1 MIPRAVP
8 PPTSTRLHIEP
19 AALDDNASMTLGG
32 GHRGPIAYMA
42 GNNTAVNV
50 VMLVLLAGG
59 LYTAFGLVQEVIPDA
74 SLDRVQVLVPYP
86 GASPEEVEELILRRI
101 EEQIRGVE
109 GLDRVVATASR
120 GSGSVVAEFKTGT
133 DIGRALNEVK
143 AEVDRIATFPA
154 EAERPAVREVTT
166 RQVFLRLVVHGNV
179 PERTLKQLAYRI
191 EEGISALPQ
200 VSLAQTSGI
209 RPDEIS
215 IEVPGLRLRSL
226 GLTLEEIAHAVRQG
240 SLELSAG
247 RVSDGEEEILV
258 RTLGRNYDQ
267 HDFESIIV
275 LTRTDGTSVRL
286 GDIATVRDGFA
297 DSDLRMRYNGRP
309 AARVDVYRT
318 SDEHLLEIS
327 AAVQNYL
334 ESSVVPS
341 MPAGVEVAIWS
352 DDAALVGGRL
362 GLMVKNGLLGLV
374 LVFITLALFLEI
386 GLALW
391 VAVGLAV
398 SFAGAFLVMG
408 FLGVTINMF
417 SLMGLILALG
427 IVVDDAIVVGESVH
441 LEREKGAGALEAAI
455 RGTRQVSTPVIF
467 AVLTSII
474 AFSIPLTVPGAQGKL
489 ARGIPIVVISVLFI
503 SLLDSLLL
511 LPNHLSHL
519 PAAGRRGRY
528 RITGLWSRLQRRVD
542 VLVKRLAEGPLD
554 RGLRLATGRPVVV
567 LAGAAGLLVLSSA
580 LVVSGIVPSR
590 FIIPLEGDIVS
601 ADLELPAGTP
611 GELTAAVADRVEAA
625 GHRAVARVAAEHG
638 LSMDDAPLEVAVAV
652 TVGQSAQ
659 LFDPLAGDLAPAPRG
674 HIATVQFKL
683 IDWEVRGIAA
693 SALEQRWRE
702 EAGEIPEA
710 TEFSIT
716 SSIVGG
722 DLPVHYDLSHPD
734 PDRLRAIANDVVA
747 ELAGIDGVFA
757 VRQNL
762 DEGFNELR
770 LELEPAART
779 LELTRDDF
787 ARQMRAGLFG
797 VEALRVPRGREDVRV
812 YLRLPEE
819 ERSSAVDVE
828 RYMVRVP
835 GGGQVAL
842 GQIASVDSDRSPST
856 IHRIDGRRAV
866 SVTADVDAI
875 NATGRQ
881 VDDRLERV
889 LLAPLE
895 SQDPDFAYAFGG
907 QRKQQDTVN
916 AVLARSGFLAL
927 IVMYAL
933 MVIPFR
939 SWSQPLIVLAA
950 IPLGAVGALV
960 GHMLLGLEL
969 SLWSTQGLI
978 GVGGVVINDSLVMMK
993 FMNEFR
999 DSGMDP
1005 REAIIAGSSV
1015 RFRAILLTSLTT
1027 FLGVAPLV
1035 LETSTHARHL
1045 VPLATSVGFGVL
1057 VATFLL
1063 LLVVP
1068 ALAMVQHNTREWWA
1082 SRARRRKALPPFRR
1096 QPS

>member
-1 MIPRAVP
+1 
-8 PPTSTRLHIEP
+8 
-19 AALDDNASMTLGG
+19 MTFTNGR
-32 GHRGPIAYMA
+32 RGPIAYMA
-42 GNNTAVNV
+42 GNDIAVNV

-59 LYTAFGLVQEVIPDA
+59 LFTAFRLVQEVIPDA
-74 SLDRVQVLVPYP
+74 SLDRIQILVPYP
-86 GASPEEVEELILRRI
+86 GASPEEVEELIVRRI

-109 GLDRVVATASR
+109 GLERVVATASQ
-120 GSGSVVAEFKTGT
+120 GLGSVVAEFKNGT
-133 DIGRALNEVK
+133 DISRALNEVK
-143 AEVDRIATFPA
+143 AEVDRITTFPA
-154 EAERPAVREVTT
+154 EAERPAVREITT
-166 RQVFLRLVVHGNV
+166 RQVFLRLIVHGDV
-179 PERTLKQLAYRI
+179 PERALTELAYGI

-200 VSLAQTSGI
+200 VSLARTSGI
-209 RPDEIS
+209 RPLEIS
-215 IEVPGLRLRSL
+215 IEVPQLRLGSL
-226 GLTLEEIAHAVRQG
+226 GLTLEGIAEAVRQG

-247 RVSDGEEEILV
+247 TISTSEEEILV

-267 HDFESIIV
+267 YDFEDVVV
-275 LTRTDGTSVRL
+275 LTRPDGTSVRL
-286 GDIATVRDGFA
+286 GDIATVHDGFA

-318 SDEHLLEIS
+318 SDEHLLDIS
-327 AAVQNYL
+327 AAVQDHL
-334 ESSVVPS
+334 ETIVVPGL
-341 MPAGVEVAIWS
+341 PAGVEVAIWS

-362 GLMVKNGLLGLV
+362 GLMVKNGLFGLI

-386 GLALW
+386 RLASW
-391 VAVGLAV
+391 VAVGLGV
-398 SFAGAFLVMG
+398 SFAGTFLVMG

-441 LEREKGAGALEAAI
+441 LEREKGVGGREAAT
-455 RGTRQVSTPVIF
+455 RGTRRVSIPVIF

-474 AFSIPLTVPGAQGKL
+474 AFSTLMTVPGAQGKL
-489 ARGIPIVVISVLFI
+489 GRAVPIVVISVLLV
-503 SLLDSLLL
+503 SLFDSLLL

-519 PAAGRRGRY
+519 PAAGQRPRHGIARLWG
-528 RITGLWSRLQRRVD
+528 GLQKRVD
-542 VLVKRLAEGPLD
+542 VLVKRLADGPLD
-554 RGLRLATGRPVVV
+554 RGLRLATGRPLVV
-567 LAGAAGLLVLSSA
+567 LASAAGLMVLSTG

-601 ADLELPAGTP
+601 ADLELPAGTS
-611 GELTAAVADRVEAA
+611 GEVTAEVAGRVEAA
-625 GHRAVARVAAEHG
+625 GRRAVARVAAEHG
-638 LSMDDAPLEVAVAV
+638 LSADDAPLEVGVAV

-659 LFDPLAGDLAPAPRG
+659 LFDPLAGDLVQASRG

-683 IDWEVRGIAA
+683 IDWERRGLAA
-693 SALEQRWRE
+693 STLERLWRE
-702 EAGEIPEA
+702 EAGVIPEA
-710 TEFSIT
+710 REFSIT

-734 PDRLRAIANDVVA
+734 PDRLRSIADDVVA
-747 ELAGIDGVFA
+747 ELAAVDGVFD
-757 VRQNL
+757 VRDNL
-762 DEGFNELR
+762 DEGFAELR
-770 LELEPAART
+770 FELEPAART
-779 LELTRDDF
+779 LELTLDEF
-787 ARQMRAGLFG
+787 ARQMRAGFFG

-812 YLRLPEE
+812 YVRLPEE
-819 ERSSAVDVE
+819 ERNSAVDVE
-828 RYMVRVP
+828 KYLVRVP
-835 GGGQVAL
+835 GGGEVPLGQVA
-842 GQIASVDSDRSPST
+842 SVRFDRSPSA

-866 SVTADVDAI
+866 TITADVDAV

-881 VDDRLERV
+881 VDDRLERE

-895 SQDPDFAYAFGG
+895 ARDSDFAYAFGG
-907 QRKQQDTVN
+907 QRRQQDTVN
-916 AVLARSGFLAL
+916 EALARSGFFAL

-933 MVIPFR
+933 MAIPFG

-960 GHMLLGLEL
+960 GHVLLGLDL
-969 SLWSTQGLI
+969 SIWSTQGLV
-978 GVGGVVINDSLVMMK
+978 GVSGVVINDSLVMVK
-993 FMNEFR
+993 FMNDFR
-999 DSGMDP
+999 DSGMSP
-1005 REAIIAGSSV
+1005 REAIIAGSKF

-1068 ALAMVQHNTREWWA
+1068 ALAMVQHHTGEWLA
-1082 SRARRRKALPPFRR
+1082 RAVGRDRG
-1096 QPS
+1096 

>member
-1 MIPRAVP
+1 M
-8 PPTSTRLHIEP
+8 
-19 AALDDNASMTLGG
+19 NLGSRRG
-32 GHRGPIAYMA
+32 GPISYMA
-42 GNNTAVNV
+42 GNSTAVNV
-50 VMLVLLAGG
+50 VMIVLLVGG

-74 SLDRVQVLVPYP
+74 SLDRIQILVPYP
-86 GASPEEVEELILRRI
+86 GASPEEVEESIVRRI
-101 EEQIRGVE
+101 EEQIRGVD

-120 GSGSVVAEFKTGT
+120 GSGSVVAEFKSGT
-133 DIGRALNEVK
+133 DIDRALNEVK
-143 AEVDRIATFPA
+143 AEVDRIPTFPA
-154 EAERPAVREVTT
+154 EAERPEVREVTT
-166 RQVFLRLVVHGNV
+166 RQVFLRLVVHGDV
-179 PERTLKQLAYRI
+179 SERALTELAYRI
-191 EEGISALPQ
+191 EEGISALPE
-200 VSLAQTSGI
+200 VSLARTSGI
-209 RPDEIS
+209 RPQEIS
-215 IEVPGLRLRSL
+215 IEVPQLRLRSL
-226 GLTLEEIAHAVRQG
+226 GLTLEGIAQAVRQG

-247 RVSDGEEEILV
+247 RVSAGDEEFLV
-258 RTLGRNYDQ
+258 RALGRNYDQ
-267 HDFESIIV
+267 YDFEDIIV
-275 LTRTDGTSVRL
+275 LTRPDGTSVRL

-318 SDEHLLEIS
+318 SDEHLLDIS
-327 AAVQNYL
+327 AAVHDYL
-334 ESSVVPS
+334 ETSVVPS
-341 MPAGVEVAIWS
+341 LPAGVDVAIWS
-352 DDAALVGGRL
+352 DDATLVGGRL
-362 GLMVKNGLLGLV
+362 GLMVKNGMLGLL

-386 GLALW
+386 RLASW

-398 SFAGAFLVMG
+398 SFTGTFLVMG

-441 LEREKGAGALEAAI
+441 LEREKGAGGLEAAI
-455 RGTRQVSTPVIF
+455 RGTRQVSTPVFF
-467 AVLTSII
+467 AVLTTII
-474 AFSIPLTVPGAQGKL
+474 AFSTLMTVPGAQGKL
-489 ARGIPIVVISVLFI
+489 GRAVPIVVISVLFI

-519 PAAGRRGRY
+519 PAAGKRARY
-528 RITGLWSRLQRRVD
+528 RIARLWGRLQRRVS
-542 VLVKRLAEGPLD
+542 VLVKRLADGPLD
-554 RGLRLATGRPVVV
+554 RGLRLATGRPLVV
-567 LAGAAGLLVLSSA
+567 LASAAGLLVLSGG
-580 LVVSGIVPSR
+580 LVASGIVPSR

-611 GELTAAVADRVEAA
+611 GELTAEVAGRVEAA

-638 LSMDDAPLEVAVAV
+638 LSEEDGPLEVGVAV
-652 TVGQSAQ
+652 TVGQSAE
-659 LFDPLAGDLAPAPRG
+659 LFDPLAGDLVRAARG

-683 IDWEVRGIAA
+683 IDWERRRVTA
-693 SALEQRWRE
+693 SALEHAWRRE
-702 EAGEIPEA
+702 VGEVPEA

-734 PDRLRAIANDVVA
+734 PQRLRSIADDVVA
-747 ELAGIDGVFA
+747 ELGAIDGVFD

-770 LELEPAART
+770 LELDPAART
-779 LELTRDDF
+779 LDLTVDDF
-787 ARQMRAGLFG
+787 ARQVRAGLFG

-812 YLRLPEE
+812 YVRLPEE
-819 ERSSAVDVE
+819 ERNSAVDVE
-828 RYMVRVP
+828 RYMVHVP

-842 GQIASVDSDRSPST
+842 GQIASVGFDRSPST
-856 IHRIDGRRAV
+856 IHRIDGKRAV
-866 SVTADVDAI
+866 SITADVDAI

-881 VDDRLERV
+881 VDDRLERDI
-889 LLAPLE
+889 LAPL
-895 SQDPDFAYAFGG
+895 QARDPDFAYAFGG

-916 AVLARSGFLAL
+916 AALARSGFLAL

-933 MVIPFR
+933 MAILFG
-939 SWSQPLIVLAA
+939 SWAQPLIVLSA
-950 IPLGAVGALV
+950 IPLGAVGALL
-960 GHMLLGLEL
+960 GHMLLGLDL
-969 SLWSTQGLI
+969 SIWSTQGLV
-978 GVGGVVINDSLVMMK
+978 GVSGVVINDSIVMVK
-993 FMNEFR
+993 FMNDFR
-999 DSGMDP
+999 ESGMGP
-1005 REAIIAGSSV
+1005 REAIIAGSKT

-1068 ALAMVQHNTREWWA
+1068 ALVMVQHRTGEWLA
-1082 SRARRRKALPPFRR
+1082 RALGRGGRHTWGRGA
-1096 QPS
+1096 

>member
-1 MIPRAVP
+1 
-8 PPTSTRLHIEP
+8 
-19 AALDDNASMTLGG
+19 MTFTDGR
-32 GHRGPIAYMA
+32 RGPIAYMA
-42 GNNTAVNV
+42 GNDIAVNV

-59 LYTAFGLVQEVIPDA
+59 LFTAFRLVQEVIPDA
-74 SLDRVQVLVPYP
+74 SLDRIQILVPHP
-86 GASPEEVEELILRRI
+86 GASPEEVEELIVRRI

-109 GLDRVVATASR
+109 GLDRVVATASQ
-120 GSGSVVAEFKTGT
+120 GLGSVIAEFKNGT
-133 DIGRALNEVK
+133 DISRALNEVK

-154 EAERPAVREVTT
+154 EAERPAVREITT
-166 RQVFLRLVVHGNV
+166 RQVFLRLIVHGDV
-179 PERTLKQLAYRI
+179 PERALTELAYRI

-200 VSLAQTSGI
+200 VSLARTSGI
-209 RPDEIS
+209 RPLEIS
-215 IEVPGLRLRSL
+215 IEVPQLRLGSL
-226 GLTLEEIAHAVRQG
+226 GLTLEGIAEAVRQG

-247 RVSDGEEEILV
+247 TISTSEEEILI

-267 HDFESIIV
+267 YDFEDVVV
-275 LTRTDGTSVRL
+275 LTRPDGTSVRL

-318 SDEHLLEIS
+318 SDEHLLDIS
-327 AAVQNYL
+327 AAVQEHL
-334 ESSVVPS
+334 ETSVVPS
-341 MPAGVEVAIWS
+341 LPAGVEVAIWS

-362 GLMVKNGLLGLV
+362 GLMVKNGLFGLI

-386 GLALW
+386 RLASW

-398 SFAGAFLVMG
+398 SFAGTFLVMG

-441 LEREKGAGALEAAI
+441 LEREKGVGGREAAI
-455 RGTRQVSTPVIF
+455 RGTRRVSMPVLF

-474 AFSIPLTVPGAQGKL
+474 AFSTLMTVPGAQGKL
-489 ARGIPIVVISVLFI
+489 GRAVPIVVICVLLV

-519 PAAGRRGRY
+519 PTAGQRPPHGIARLWG
-528 RITGLWSRLQRRVD
+528 GLQKRVD
-542 VLVKRLAEGPLD
+542 VLVKRLADGPLD
-554 RGLRLATGRPVVV
+554 RGLRLATGRPLVV
-567 LAGAAGLLVLSSA
+567 LASAAGLIVLSA
-580 LVVSGIVPSR
+580 GLVVSGIVPSR

-601 ADLELPAGTP
+601 ADLELAAGTP
-611 GELTAAVADRVEAA
+611 GEVTAEVAGRVEAA
-625 GHRAVARVAAEHG
+625 GRRAVARVAAEHG
-638 LSMDDAPLEVAVAV
+638 LSTDDAPLEVGVAV

-659 LFDPLAGDLAPAPRG
+659 LFDPLAGDLVRAPRG

-683 IDWEVRGIAA
+683 IDWERRRIAA
-693 SALEQRWRE
+693 STLERLWRE
-702 EAGEIPEA
+702 EAGVIPEA
-710 TEFSIT
+710 REFSIT

-734 PDRLRAIANDVVA
+734 PDRLRSIAGDVVA
-747 ELAGIDGVFA
+747 ELAAVDGVFD
-757 VRQNL
+757 VRDNL
-762 DEGFNELR
+762 DEGFAELR
-770 LELEPAART
+770 FELEPAART
-779 LELTRDDF
+779 LELTLDAF
-787 ARQMRAGLFG
+787 ARQMRAGFFG

-812 YLRLPEE
+812 YVRLPEE
-819 ERSSAVDVE
+819 ERNSAVDVE
-828 RYMVRVP
+828 KYMVRVP
-835 GGGQVAL
+835 GGGEVPLGQVA
-842 GQIASVDSDRSPST
+842 SMRFDRSPSA

-866 SVTADVDAI
+866 TITADVDAV

-881 VDDRLERV
+881 VDDRLERE

-895 SQDPDFAYAFGG
+895 ARDSDFAYAFGG
-907 QRKQQDTVN
+907 QRRQQDTVN
-916 AVLARSGFLAL
+916 EALARSGFFAL
-927 IVMYAL
+927 IIMYAL
-933 MVIPFR
+933 MAIPFG

-960 GHMLLGLEL
+960 GHLLLGLDL
-969 SLWSTQGLI
+969 SIWSTQGLV
-978 GVGGVVINDSLVMMK
+978 GVSGVVINDSLVMVK
-993 FMNEFR
+993 FMNDFR
-999 DSGMDP
+999 DSGMSP
-1005 REAIIAGSSV
+1005 REAIIAGSKV

-1068 ALAMVQHNTREWWA
+1068 ALATVQHHAGEWLA
-1082 SRARRRKALPPFRR
+1082 RAVGRGRRPDAATAR
-1096 QPS
+1096 

>member
-1 MIPRAVP
+1 
-8 PPTSTRLHIEP
+8 
-19 AALDDNASMTLGG
+19 MTVKDGR
-32 GHRGPIAYMA
+32 RGPIAYMA
-42 GNNTAVNV
+42 GNDIAVNV

-59 LYTAFGLVQEVIPDA
+59 LFMAFRLVQEVIPDA
-74 SLDRVQVLVPYP
+74 SLDRIQILVPYP
-86 GASPEEVEELILRRI
+86 GASPEEVEELIVRRI

-109 GLDRVVATASR
+109 GLERVVATASQ
-120 GSGSVVAEFKTGT
+120 GLGSVVAEFKNGT
-133 DIGRALNEVK
+133 DISRALNEVK

-154 EAERPAVREVTT
+154 EAERPAVREITT
-166 RQVFLRLVVHGNV
+166 RQVFLRLIVHGDV
-179 PERTLKQLAYRI
+179 PERALTELAYRI

-200 VSLAQTSGI
+200 VSLARTSGI
-209 RPDEIS
+209 RPLEIS
-215 IEVPGLRLRSL
+215 IEVPQLRLGSL
-226 GLTLEEIAHAVRQG
+226 GLTLEGIAEAVRQG

-247 RVSDGEEEILV
+247 TISTSEEEILI

-267 HDFESIIV
+267 YDFEDVVV
-275 LTRTDGTSVRL
+275 LTRPDGTSVRL
-286 GDIATVRDGFA
+286 GDIATVHDGFA
-297 DSDLRMRYNGRP
+297 DSDLRMRYNGRA

-327 AAVQNYL
+327 AAVQDHL
-334 ESSVVPS
+334 ETSVVPS
-341 MPAGVEVAIWS
+341 LPAGVEVAIWS

-362 GLMVKNGLLGLV
+362 GLMVKNGLFGLI

-386 GLALW
+386 RLASW

-398 SFAGAFLVMG
+398 SFAGTFLVMG

-441 LEREKGAGALEAAI
+441 LEREKGVGGREAAI
-455 RGTRQVSTPVIF
+455 RGTKRVSIPVLF
-467 AVLTSII
+467 AVLTSIV
-474 AFSIPLTVPGAQGKL
+474 AFSTLMTVPGAQGKL
-489 ARGIPIVVISVLFI
+489 GRAVPIVVISVLLV

-519 PAAGRRGRY
+519 PAAGQQPRH
-528 RITGLWSRLQRRVD
+528 RIARLWGGLQKRVD
-542 VLVKRLAEGPLD
+542 VLVKRLADGPLD
-554 RGLRLATGRPVVV
+554 RGLRLATGRPLVV
-567 LAGAAGLLVLSSA
+567 LASAAGLIVLSTG

-601 ADLELPAGTP
+601 ADLELAAGTS
-611 GELTAAVADRVEAA
+611 GEVTAEVAGRVEAA
-625 GHRAVARVAAEHG
+625 GRRAVARVAAEHG
-638 LSMDDAPLEVAVAV
+638 LSTDDAPLEVGVAV

-659 LFDPLAGDLAPAPRG
+659 LFDPLAGDLVRAPRG

-683 IDWEVRGIAA
+683 IDWERRRIAA
-693 SALEQRWRE
+693 STLERLWRE
-702 EAGEIPEA
+702 EAGVIPEA
-710 TEFSIT
+710 REFSIT

-734 PDRLRAIANDVVA
+734 PDRLRSIADDVVA
-747 ELAGIDGVFA
+747 ELAAVDGVFD
-757 VRQNL
+757 VRDNL
-762 DEGFNELR
+762 DEGFAELR
-770 LELEPAART
+770 FELEPAART
-779 LELTRDDF
+779 LELTLDEF
-787 ARQMRAGLFG
+787 ARQMRAGFFG

-812 YLRLPEE
+812 YVRLPEE
-819 ERSSAVDVE
+819 ERNSAVDVE
-828 RYMVRVP
+828 KYMVRVP
-835 GGGQVAL
+835 GGGEVPLGQVA
-842 GQIASVDSDRSPST
+842 SVRFDRSPSA

-866 SVTADVDAI
+866 TITADVDAV

-881 VDDRLERV
+881 VDDRLERE

-895 SQDPDFAYAFGG
+895 ARDSDFAYAFGG
-907 QRKQQDTVN
+907 QRRQQDTVN
-916 AVLARSGFLAL
+916 EALARSGFFAL

-933 MVIPFR
+933 IAIPFG

-960 GHMLLGLEL
+960 GHLLLGLDL
-969 SLWSTQGLI
+969 SIWSTQGLV
-978 GVGGVVINDSLVMMK
+978 GVSGVVINDSLVMVK
-993 FMNEFR
+993 FMNDFR
-999 DSGMDP
+999 DSGMSP
-1005 REAIIAGSSV
+1005 REAIIAGSKV

-1068 ALAMVQHNTREWWA
+1068 ALATVQHHAGEWLA
-1082 SRARRRKALPPFRR
+1082 RAVGRGRRLSWNEGA
-1096 QPS
+1096 

>member
-1 MIPRAVP
+1 MSFNDGR
-8 PPTSTRLHIEP
+8 
-19 AALDDNASMTLGG
+19 
-32 GHRGPIAYMA
+32 RGPIAYMA

-50 VMLVLLAGG
+50 VMLVLLIGG

-74 SLDRVQVLVPYP
+74 SLDRVQILVPYP
-86 GASPEEVEELILRRI
+86 GASPEEVEELIVRRI

-109 GLDRVVATASR
+109 GLERMIATASR
-120 GSGSVVAEFKTGT
+120 GSGSVVAEFRNGT
-133 DIGRALNEVK
+133 EIGRALNDVK
-143 AEVDRIATFPA
+143 AEVDRIPTFPA
-154 EAERPAVREVTT
+154 EAERPDVREITT
-166 RQVFLRLVVHGNV
+166 RQVFLRLVVHGDV
-179 PERTLKQLAYRI
+179 PERALKELAYRI

-200 VSLAQTSGI
+200 VSLARTSAT
-209 RPDEIS
+209 RPHEIS
-215 IEVPGLRLRSL
+215 IEVPRVRLRSL
-226 GLTLEEIAHAVRQG
+226 GLTLEEIAQAVRQG

-247 RVSDGEEEILV
+247 GVSASEEEILV
-258 RTLGRNYDQ
+258 RTLGQNYDQ
-267 HDFESIIV
+267 YDFEDIVV

-318 SDEHLLEIS
+318 SDEQLLGIS
-327 AAVQNYL
+327 AAVQEYL
-334 ESSVVPS
+334 ETSVLPS
-341 MPAGVEVAIWS
+341 LPAGVEVAIWS
-352 DDAALVGGRL
+352 DDSALVGGRL
-362 GLMVKNGLLGLV
+362 GLMVKNGLLGLL
-374 LVFITLALFLEI
+374 LVFVTMALFLELR
-386 GLALW
+386 LALW

-441 LEREKGAGALEAAI
+441 YERERGAGGLEAAI
-455 RGTRQVSTPVIF
+455 RGTRQVSGPVIF
-467 AVLTSII
+467 AVLTSIV
-474 AFSIPLTVPGAQGKL
+474 AFSTLMTVPGAQGKL
-489 ARGIPIVVISVLFI
+489 GRAVPIVVIAVLFV

-519 PAAGRRGRY
+519 PAAGQRARY
-528 RITGLWSRLQRRVD
+528 RVARLWGRLQKRVD
-542 VLVKRLAEGPLD
+542 ALVTWLADGPLD
-554 RGLRLATGRPVVV
+554 RGLRLATGRPFVV
-567 LAGAAGLLVLSSA
+567 LASAAGMLVLSVA
-580 LVVSGIVPSR
+580 LVASGIVPSR

-611 GELTAAVADRVEAA
+611 GELTTEVAGRVEAA

-638 LSMDDAPLEVAVAV
+638 LTADDAPLEVGVAV
-652 TVGQSAQ
+652 TVGQSAE
-659 LFDPLAGDLAPAPRG
+659 LFDPLIGDLVRAARG
-674 HIATVQFKL
+674 HVATVQFKL
-683 IDWEVRGIAA
+683 IDWEGRGIAA
-693 SALEQRWRE
+693 SALERLWRE
-702 EAGEIPEA
+702 EAGVIPEA
-710 TEFSIT
+710 SEFSIT

-734 PDRLRAIANDVVA
+734 PEQLRSIADDVVA
-747 ELAGIDGVFA
+747 ELAAIDGVFD
-757 VRQNL
+757 VRHNL

-770 LELEPAART
+770 LELEPHART
-779 LELTRDDF
+779 LQVTLDDF
-787 ARQMRAGLFG
+787 ARQMRAGFFG

-812 YLRLPEE
+812 YVRLPEE
-819 ERSSAVDVE
+819 ERNSLIDIE
-828 RYMVRVP
+828 KYMVHMP
-835 GGGQVAL
+835 GGGEVAL
-842 GQIASVDSDRSPST
+842 GQIASVDFDRSPST

-866 SVTADVDAI
+866 TVTADVDAI
-875 NATGRQ
+875 NATGRL
-881 VDDRLERV
+881 VDDRLERD

-895 SQDPDFAYAFGG
+895 ARDPDFAYAFGG
-907 QRKQQDTVN
+907 QRKQQDTIN
-916 AVLARSGFLAL
+916 SALARTGFFAL
-927 IVMYAL
+927 IIMYAL
-933 MVIPFR
+933 MAIPFR

-960 GHMLLGLEL
+960 GHMLLGLDL
-969 SLWSTQGLI
+969 SIWSTQGLV
-978 GVGGVVINDSLVMMK
+978 GVSGVVINDSLVMVK
-993 FMNEFR
+993 FMNDYR

-1005 REAIIAGSSV
+1005 REAIMAGSRI

-1045 VPLATSVGFGVL
+1045 VPLATSVGFGIL

-1068 ALAMVQHNTREWWA
+1068 ALVTVQYRTGAWF
-1082 SRARRRKALPPFRR
+1082 ARTLGWGGRR
-1096 QPS
+1096 S

>member
-1 MIPRAVP
+1 M
-8 PPTSTRLHIEP
+8 
-19 AALDDNASMTLGG
+19 NLGG
-32 GHRGPIAYMA
+32 SRRGPIAYMA
-42 GNNTAVNV
+42 GNSTAVNV

-74 SLDRVQVLVPYP
+74 SLDRVQILVPYP
-86 GASPEEVEELILRRI
+86 GASPEEVEELIVRRI

-109 GLDRVVATASR
+109 GLERVVATASR
-120 GSGSVVAEFKTGT
+120 GSGSVVAEFRTGT

-143 AEVDRIATFPA
+143 AEVGRISTFPA
-154 EAERPAVREVTT
+154 EVERPEVREITT
-166 RQVFLRLVVHGNV
+166 RQVFLRLVVHGDV
-179 PERTLKQLAYRI
+179 PERTLKALAYRI

-200 VSLAQTSGI
+200 VSLAQTTGT
-209 RPDEIS
+209 RPHEIS
-215 IEVPGLRLRSL
+215 IEVPGMRLRSL
-226 GLTLEEIAHAVRQG
+226 GLTLEGIARAVRQG

-247 RVSDGEEEILV
+247 RVSAGEEEILV
-258 RTLGRNYDQ
+258 RTLGQNYDQ
-267 HDFESIIV
+267 YDFEDIVV
-275 LTRTDGTSVRL
+275 LTRPDGTSVTL
-286 GDIATVRDGFA
+286 GDIATVHDGLA

-318 SDEHLLEIS
+318 SNEHLLDIS
-327 AAVQNYL
+327 AAVQDYL
-334 ESSVVPS
+334 EATVTPS
-341 MPAGVEVAIWS
+341 LPAGVEVAIWS

-362 GLMVKNGLLGLV
+362 GLMVENGLLGLL

-386 GLALW
+386 RLAVW

-398 SFAGAFLVMG
+398 SFAGTFLVMG

-441 LEREKGAGALEAAI
+441 LEREKGAGRLEAAI

-467 AVLTSII
+467 AILTSII
-474 AFSIPLTVPGAQGKL
+474 AFSTLLTVPGAQGKL
-489 ARGIPIVVISVLFI
+489 GRAVPIVVISVLFI

-519 PAAGRRGRY
+519 PAAGRRARY
-528 RITGLWSRLQRRVD
+528 RAARFWSRLQRRVSMMVTRIAD
-542 VLVKRLAEGPLD
+542 GPLD
-554 RGLRLATGRPVVV
+554 RGLRLATGRPFVV
-567 LAGAAGLLVLSSA
+567 LASAAGLLVLSA
-580 LVVSGIVPSR
+580 GLVVSGIVPSR

-611 GELTAAVADRVEAA
+611 GELTAEVAGRVAAA

-638 LSMDDAPLEVAVAV
+638 LSAEDAPLEVAVAV

-659 LFDPLAGDLAPAPRG
+659 LFDPLAGDLVRAHRG
-674 HIATVQFKL
+674 HVATVQFKL
-683 IDWEVRGIAA
+683 IDWERRRVAA
-693 SALEQRWRE
+693 STLERLWRE
-702 EAGEIPEA
+702 EAGEMPET

-722 DLPVHYDLSHPD
+722 DFPVHFDLSHPD
-734 PDRLRAIANDVVA
+734 PDRLRSIADDVVA
-747 ELAGIDGVFA
+747 ALASIDGVFD

-762 DEGFNELR
+762 DEGFRELR
-770 LELEPAART
+770 LELTPAART
-779 LELTRDDF
+779 LQLTLNDF
-787 ARQMRAGLFG
+787 AREMRAGFFG

-812 YLRLPEE
+812 YVRLPEE
-819 ERSSAVDVE
+819 ERNSAVDVE
-828 RYMVRVP
+828 TYMVPLP
-835 GGGQVAL
+835 GGGEVAL
-842 GQIASVDSDRSPST
+842 GQIASVGFDRSPT
-856 IHRIDGRRAV
+856 AIHRIDGRRAV

-881 VDDRLERV
+881 VDDRVERV
-889 LLAPLE
+889 LLAPLAAR
-895 SQDPDFAYAFGG
+895 DPDFAYAFGG

-916 AVLARSGFLAL
+916 AALARSGFLAL

-933 MVIPFR
+933 MAIPFG

-950 IPLGAVGALV
+950 IPLGAIGALT
-960 GHMLLGLEL
+960 GHMLLGLDL
-969 SLWSTQGLI
+969 SVWSTQGLV
-978 GVGGVVINDSLVMMK
+978 GVSGVVINDSLVMVK
-993 FMNEFR
+993 FMNDLR

-1005 REAIIAGSSV
+1005 REAIIGGSKA

-1027 FLGVAPLV
+1027 FLGVAPLM

-1068 ALAMVQHNTREWWA
+1068 ALAMVQHNAGKWIA
-1082 SRARRRKALPPFRR
+1082 SRASSARHPL
-1096 QPS
+1096 